1 MIAVESLDESINEY
15 CNQKQ
20 IDTIYCVFQGS
31 WGFDGSTGQSMYKQ
45 SFLDGENDEHSIFTT
60 TYIPLR
66 IKTNDG
72 FVLWSN
78 PNPQS
83 YRFCRPIKIQYR
95 SESKELTLQEK
106 NRVEEEMKDLTS
118 IYAET
123 SAGNSVIGDPKL
135 HLTLT
140 DGKLFNAITD
150 TKSQLRCACC
160 GATCTEFNKLDKIS
174 GRPVN
179 SEALKYGLSPLHAW
193 IRIFEFLLHL
203 GYNKLIV

>member
-1 MIAVESLDESINEY
+1 M
-15 CNQKQ
+15 
-20 IDTIYCVFQGS
+20 F
-31 WGFDGSTGQSMYKQ
+31 KQ
-45 SFLDGENDEHSIFTT
+45 SFSDSENDEHSIFTT

-95 SESKELTLQEK
+95 SESKELTLPEK

-123 SAGNSVIGDPKL
+123 SAGNSVIRDPKL
-135 HLTLT
+135 YLTLI
-140 DGKLFNAITD
+140 DGKVFNAITD

-160 GATCTEFNKLDKIS
+160 GATCTEFNKFRGGQL
-174 GRPVN
+174 
-179 SEALKYGLSPLHAW
+179 
-193 IRIFEFLLHL
+193 IRER
-203 GYNKLIV
+203 